1 MADIEKRNQIK
12 KSTSLHVLR
21 NFRYMVRIKL
31 LFLLLVAGQWLS
43 AQTSLIVQGTS
54 PDLYLLHTVE
64 AKENWYSIGRLYNL
78 SPRELAP
85 YNKTSLDKPLSIGQ
99 QIRVPLT
106 SGNFSQNGTKATDET
121 FVPVYHLV
129 QEKEGMYRVSV
140 NHNKVS
146 MDNLKK
152 WNALQ
157 SDQLNNGMKLIVG
170 YLKVKE
176 GQSAI
181 AAHGTGTVAGN
192 ATDSKNIPQEKSVT
206 TTVANNDQAV
216 VKKDDAVVKTQ
227 APAVTKEEPVVTKEE
242 PATRVEQVKNTG
254 APADYKGGFFR
265 SQYDNSGKTVT
276 GNAATF
282 KSTSGW
288 EDGKYYA
295 LMNNVPIGTII
306 KVTFSSTNKS
316 IYAKVLGQLPEMRES
331 AGLTLRLSDA
341 AASEL
346 GVSISKFYV
355 DVKF

>member
-1 MADIEKRNQIK
+1 MHVRRNI
-12 KSTSLHVLR
+12 S
-21 NFRYMVRIKL
+21 YMVRFK
-31 LFLLLVAGQWLS
+31 LFLLLLLVSQWVS
-43 AQTSLIVQGTS
+43 AQSGLIVQGTS
-54 PDLYLLHTVE
+54 PDLYLVHDVQ

-85 YNKTSLDKPLSIGQ
+85 YNKTTLEKPLSIGQ
-99 QIRVPLT
+99 QIRIPLT
-106 SGNFSQNGTKATDET
+106 SVNFSQNGSKQADET
-121 FVPVYHLV
+121 FVPVYHVV

-146 MDNLKK
+146 TDNLKK
-152 WNALQ
+152 WNGLQ
-157 SDQLNNGMKLIVG
+157 TDQLNNGMKLIVG

-181 AAHGTGTVAGN
+181 ASGGSDVVAGAN
-192 ATDSKNIPQEKSVT
+192 SVVKT
-206 TTVANNDQAV
+206 TTPAAPVKSTPPVTEKTDLP
-216 VKKDDAVVKTQ
+216 VKKD
-227 APAVTKEEPVVTKEE
+227 EPLVAKEE
-242 PATRVEQVKNTG
+242 PATRVEQVKNAG
-254 APADYKGGFFR
+254 APANHRGGFFR
-265 SQYDNSGKTVT
+265 AQYDESGKSVT

-316 IYAKVLGQLPEMRES
+316 IYAKVLGQLPDMRES
-331 AGLTLRLSDA
+331 AGLTVRLSDA

-355 DVKF
+355 DVKY